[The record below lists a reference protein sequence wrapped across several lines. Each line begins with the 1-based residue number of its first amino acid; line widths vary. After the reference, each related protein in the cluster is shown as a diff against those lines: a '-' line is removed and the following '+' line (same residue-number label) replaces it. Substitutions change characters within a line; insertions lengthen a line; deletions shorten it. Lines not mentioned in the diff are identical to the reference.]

1 MSASVLVV
9 QPDPEQAKRLGELIH
24 AGTPDATIS
33 FATSPEEAVELLA
46 QFTDLALCVCEMY
59 FPAGGNGL
67 TLLAAVRERFRRA
80 RILIVTS
87 FNLQNFDV
95 HLQGLTVFPVPLD
108 ESVFISTCQD
118 TLLTLEGQV
127 FPPFRIGKKQPP
139 DRWGDCY
146 AAYDLGVK
154 RDVFI
159 TVTHPW
165 ASPEDASLF
174 RRFAALMARS
184 SHPNIQA
191 VYQAGNY
198 QGRDFFARE
207 KWDMPNLAE
216 MATAGSGIDPRL
228 AAQIIHTVGSV
239 MIFWDT
245 QHFPHTA
252 ILPTDVTVSPQG
264 VVKIANC
271 VDPTRPVTPPGTADV
286 GVLAAAVQALITA
299 PDHLPPRVSG
309 LLAELQNGPVPMGRI
324 TGEAQAIDIELAPK
338 QELAETEEHVVAQ
351 QAIARER
358 KRQEWTFYAAALG
371 FAAVLAVVG
380 YVLYMKFFWEPSAR
394 QFTYM
399 VRIPA
404 GAYIYQDG
412 PANMDHAFYIDPYE
426 VTWGQY
432 LTFLKALQKAGTDA
446 AWRSPD
452 QPASKTRDDPKEHD
466 PKDWTDSTKDGQT
479 VPGIFRR
486 IRDGQYYKGQ
496 VLTLDDPV
504 FNVDWYDAYAYAK
517 WAGKRLPTEEEWEK
531 AARGPKGNLYPWGN
545 DLLSYG
551 NNMVATPTTPTPAQ
565 HIMDVVDQ
573 MPRDK
578 SYYGVY
584 GMGGNVS
591 EWTGSLAPGS
601 IIASL
606 KVPVIRGAN
615 FETQS
620 DQLLTLTHRTT
631 RYPAETRQYWLG
643 FRCASDQP
651 PPPAAK

>member
-24 AGTPDATIS
+24 AGTPGATIS
-33 FATSPEEAVELLA
+33 FATSPEEAVVLLG

-87 FNLQNFDV
+87 YNLQNFES

-108 ESVFISTCQD
+108 ESPFISTCQD

-146 AAYDLGVK
+146 SGYDMGVK

-159 TVTHPW
+159 TIAHPW
-165 ASPEDASLF
+165 ASPEEASIF
-174 RRFAALMARS
+174 RQFAALMARS
-184 SHPNIQA
+184 GHPNVQA
-191 VYQAGNY
+191 VYQAGSY

-216 MATAGSGIDPRL
+216 MATSGHGIDPRL

-239 MIFWDT
+239 LIYWDT

-264 VVKIANC
+264 VVKIVNC
-271 VDPTRPVTPPGTADV
+271 VDPARPVTPPGSADI
-286 GVLAAAVQALITA
+286 GVLAAAVQALIAA
-299 PDHLPPRVSG
+299 PERMPPRVVN
-309 LLAELQNGPVPMGRI
+309 LLAELRSGPVPMGRI

-338 QELAETEEHVVAQ
+338 QELAVTQEHVVAQ
-351 QAIARER
+351 KAIARER
-358 KRQEWTFYAAALG
+358 KKQEWVFYATALA
-371 FAAVLAVVG
+371 FAAVLGIIG
-380 YVLYMKFFWEPSAR
+380 YIIYMKFFWEPSAR
-394 QFTYM
+394 IFNQM
-399 VRIPA
+399 VQIPA
-404 GAYIYQDG
+404 GPYIYQDG
-412 PANMDHAFYIDPYE
+412 PANIDHAYYIDQYE

-432 LTFLKALQKAGTDA
+432 LRFLKAWQKARTDA
-446 AWRSPD
+446 AWRAPG
-452 QPASKTRDDPKEHD
+452 QTGEKNHN
-466 PKDWTDSTKDGQT
+466 PKDWADSTKDGAA

-486 IRDGQYYKGQ
+486 IRDRQYYKGQ

-545 DLLSYG
+545 DLRPYA
-551 NNMVATPTTPTPAQ
+551 NNRVPTAGDPEPPQ
-565 HIMDVVDQ
+565 RILKVVDE
-573 MPRDK
+573 MSRDK

-584 GMGGNVS
+584 GLDGNVS
-591 EWTGSLAPGS
+591 EWTGTLSSGS
-601 IIASL
+601 DIASV
-606 KVPVIRGAN
+606 KVAVIRGAN
-615 FETQS
+615 FETRS
-620 DQLLTLTHRTT
+620 DQIALLAHRFTN
-631 RYPAETRQYWLG
+631 RPVETRQYWLG
-643 FRCASDQP
+643 FRCASDKP
-651 PPPAAK
+651 PVATTP